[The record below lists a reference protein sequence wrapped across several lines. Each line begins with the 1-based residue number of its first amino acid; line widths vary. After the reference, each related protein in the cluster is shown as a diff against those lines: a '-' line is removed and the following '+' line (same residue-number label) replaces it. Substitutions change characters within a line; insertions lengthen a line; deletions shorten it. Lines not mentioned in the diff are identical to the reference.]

1 MPQME
6 YSKYDV
12 FQVFEQFSY
21 TLRVAVRSR
30 KHPDKMIQKSRQV
43 FPDEC
48 HEGYERIAEEMVK
61 ECIKELENGS
71 VEF

>member
-1 MPQME
+1 MSSDILNNAE
-6 YSKYDV
+6 YEV
-12 FQVFEQFSY
+12 FQVFERFSC

-48 HEGYERIAEEMVK
+48 HEGYEQIAEEMIK
-61 ECIKELENGS
+61 ECKKELEN
-71 VEF
+71 V

>member
-1 MPQME
+1 MNNA
-6 YSKYDV
+6 KYDI
-12 FQVFEQFSY
+12 FQVFERFNS

-48 HEGYERIAEEMVK
+48 HEGCEQIAEEMTK
-61 ECIKELENGS
+61 ECIKELENES
-71 VEF
+71 V

>member
-12 FQVFEQFSY
+12 FQVFEQFSC
-21 TLRVAVRSR
+21 TLRVAVRS
-30 KHPDKMIQKSRQV
+30 KKYPDKMIQKSRQV

-48 HEGYERIAEEMVK
+48 HEEYEQIAEEMVK
-61 ECIKELENGS
+61 ECIKELENG
-71 VEF
+71 